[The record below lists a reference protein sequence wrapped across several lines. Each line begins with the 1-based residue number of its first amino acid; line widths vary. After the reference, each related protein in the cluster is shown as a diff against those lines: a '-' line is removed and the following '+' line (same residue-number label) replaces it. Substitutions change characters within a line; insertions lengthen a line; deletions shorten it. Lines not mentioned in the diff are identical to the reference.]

1 MSKNYYETLGIN
13 RDASASEIKKAFRK
27 LAQSHHP
34 DKSGGDKAAEENFKE
49 INEAYEVLK
58 DPNKKAHYDRFG
70 SAAGAGIGGAGR
82 GPGGGFGGA
91 GGFQDLF
98 EDVFTDFFG
107 GGGGQRQSARR
118 GNDLRFDLTIEFNEA
133 AFGTEKVLRI
143 PRHSHCSSC
152 EGSGA
157 AKGSETVQCPTCG
170 GSGQVRFQQGF
181 FAISKTCSTCNGSGQ
196 RITDPCKSC
205 QGKGKILTK
214 DELSVK
220 IPAGVDTGSRLRL
233 TGEGEAGDMEAP
245 HGDLYIFLTVKHH
258 SVFERDNENLYCQVP
273 VSFPQ
278 VALGAEIDVPTLT
291 GTVKLKIPTGTQ
303 SGKRFKIKDKGIAS
317 LQTGRRGDLYVIVD
331 IETPTKL
338 TKKQKDL
345 LEELSRELEDKQMP
359 NKKNFIDKLKE
370 LF

>member
-1 MSKNYYETLGIN
+1 MSKDYYETLGIGK
-13 RDASASEIKKAFRK
+13 DADATAIKKAFRK

-34 DKSGGDKAAEENFKE
+34 DKSGGDKEAEEKFKE

-70 SAAGAGIGGAGR
+70 SAAGAGFGGGGR
-82 GPGGGFGGA
+82 GRQQS

-107 GGGGQRQSARR
+107 GGGGGGGRQQVRR

-157 AKGSETVQCPTCG
+157 AKDSETVQCPTCHG
-170 GSGQVRFQQGF
+170 AGQVRFQQGF
-181 FAISKTCSTCNGSGQ
+181 FAVSRTCSTCSGTGQ
-196 RITDPCKSC
+196 RITNPCKTC
-205 QGKGKILTK
+205 MGKGKILTK

-245 HGDLYIFLTVKHH
+245 HGDLYIFLSVKEHP
-258 SVFERDNENLYCQVP
+258 VFERDSEDLYCQVP
-273 VSFPQ
+273 VSFTQ
-278 VALGAEIDVPTLT
+278 VALGAEIDIPTLT
-291 GTVKLKIPTGTQ
+291 GTEKLKIPSGTQ
-303 SGKRFKIKDKGIAS
+303 SGKRFKIRDKGIAS

-338 TKKQKDL
+338 TKKQKGL
-345 LEELSRELEDKQMP
+345 FEELSRELGNKHMP
-359 NKKNFIDKLKE
+359 NKQNFIDKLKE